1 MLGRETRG
9 LPSIFRVCAGVDLPK
24 FEVDVEQIREFVK
37 LVERYG
43 LEELTLEEAGVSVT
57 IKGYAPAA
65 VPVQVADAQAAP
77 SEAATDTPMVIEERQ
92 EEVVEEDLEQILAP
106 LVGVFYRSPAPDAPP
121 FIEVGDEI
129 EVGQEIGLIEAMK
142 VFSPIPSEF
151 AGTVAAVPAANGKLV
166 QQGDVLVAVRPRKE

>member
-1 MLGRETRG
+1 M
-9 LPSIFRVCAGVDLPK
+9 PK

>member
-1 MLGRETRG
+1 MRGRETRG
-9 LPSIFRVCAGVDLPK
+9 RPSIFRVCVRVDLPK

-57 IKGYAPAA
+57 IKGFAPAA
-65 VPVQVADAQAAP
+65 APVQVVAAQAAP
-77 SEAATDTPMVIEERQ
+77 TEVAADLPALVEEHY
-92 EEVVEEDLEQILAP
+92 EEVAEEDLEQIVAP
-106 LVGVFYRSPAPDAPP
+106 LVGVFYRSPSPDAPA
-121 FIEVGDEI
+121 FIEIGDEI

-151 AGTVAAVPAANGKLV
+151 AGTVAAIPAANGKLV